1 MTARGS
7 DSDGGNTFKG
17 SVFALIV
24 EDLLR
29 LVSARKV
36 ARDEL
41 ADRLEPSDVE
51 FLDRP
56 VWPTEWCDIRAYARF
71 MELLVWRLRAAEAM
85 STCGNPA
92 PPGRLAKAMDSNQRF
107 LAFGRDLKRLTTLS
121 ASVYNFSHW
130 EPKPASGRNDRYM
143 IEIADASPFPEV
155 FCWTT
160 EGFIN
165 PMAAQHGA
173 PDLWRWERARPDQIV
188 FHMTRSL

>member
-1 MTARGS
+1 MEERALDSLLLRAQGKATPRARAVGCGVGRSPPSAQWRTTFSVREMALSGFGQPLTRGVPDAFTRSKGRSSRCLSWPMTARGS
-7 DSDGGNTFKG
+7 DSDGGNSIKG

-71 MELLVWRLRAAEAM
+71 MELLVEIEGGG
-85 STCGNPA
+85 SHETCGNPA
-92 PPGRLAKAMDSNQRF
+92 PPGRLDCY
-107 LAFGRDLKRLTTLS
+107 GRAVTS
-121 ASVYNFSHW
+121 SS
-130 EPKPASGRNDRYM
+130 S
-143 IEIADASPFPEV
+143 I
-155 FCWTT
+155 
-160 EGFIN
+160 
-165 PMAAQHGA
+165 
-173 PDLWRWERARPDQIV
+173 
-188 FHMTRSL
+188 